1 MPVLVDE
8 FDTESELGDGDRIS
22 LRSYQSSQH
31 LTEEELAK
39 VLKKQQR
46 AAQRRQREQELK
58 RLRMA
63 QEIQRQLEEVEIKQ
77 REVEKRGVTIERA
90 LRGDGSG
97 KENKIIKVPIGIT
110 IKALMEH
117 RKITNINHLII
128 NIPLECY

>member
-1 MPVLVDE
+1 MYFKSLAVLLSVSVDE

-39 VLKKQQR
+39 LLKKQQR

-97 KENKIIKVPIGIT
+97 KENIIIKITTGIT
-110 IKALMEH
+110 IKIQIKH
-117 RKITNINHLII
+117 RK
-128 NIPLECY
+128 

>member
-1 MPVLVDE
+1 MSVSVDE

-39 VLKKQQR
+39 LLKKQQR

-97 KENKIIKVPIGIT
+97 KYNYYDHDWYYHQNTEK
-110 IKALMEH
+110 
-117 RKITNINHLII
+117 
-128 NIPLECY
+128 